1 MREEKIENMD
11 FKALRKEV
19 AYLRDELA
27 LFIRKYN
34 DTIMN
39 LDSDNF
45 GKSFSLKQKNMET
58 QIKVTAEGLKTK
70 VSASDVDSKL
80 EGYSTVEQTAESI
93 LSNVASVTELLN
105 KEVATLS
112 SSIEANA
119 IGISLIVSGKY
130 TDDLLKNY
138 FTGIEIAPRSIKMID
153 STDYGNVYSEYSSDG
168 LRFYDN
174 EEYIQG
180 WAIEPSVSH
189 SGVLNY
195 YVNSGVDCTIGQG
208 FGGYGYGYSV
218 HDMTV
223 KLYNGSNF
231 VVDVADVSDSMG
243 EVKFVGLKYDD
254 YYSPHI
260 YANGQLLATQDWV
273 TENGGGGGTVVA
285 VFG

>member
-70 VSASDVDSKL
+70 VSESDLDNKL
-80 EGYSTVEQTAESI
+80 ESYSTIEQTAITIQTTVTGEFVTSLIGDEYVTNTEMTSQIEQTANSI
-93 LSNVASVTELLN
+93 SASVTEVSGRVDDVEGGLSDVEEVTSQFIQTPYGFVLDGETTTFTGVIHLTDASGN
-105 KEVATLS
+105 KESNVETKSIFFNNTANISTCENEGIGGYDSINISAQTLYYNGFEVATQ
-112 SSIEANA
+112 A
-119 IGISLIVSGKY
+119 
-130 TDDLLKNY
+130 
-138 FTGIEIAPRSIKMID
+138 
-153 STDYGNVYSEYSSDG
+153 
-168 LRFYDN
+168 
-174 EEYIQG
+174 
-180 WAIEPSVSH
+180 
-189 SGVLNY
+189 
-195 YVNSGVDCTIGQG
+195 
-208 FGGYGYGYSV
+208 
-218 HDMTV
+218 
-223 KLYNGSNF
+223 
-231 VVDVADVSDSMG
+231 
-243 EVKFVGLKYDD
+243 
-254 YYSPHI
+254 
-260 YANGQLLATQDWV
+260 WV